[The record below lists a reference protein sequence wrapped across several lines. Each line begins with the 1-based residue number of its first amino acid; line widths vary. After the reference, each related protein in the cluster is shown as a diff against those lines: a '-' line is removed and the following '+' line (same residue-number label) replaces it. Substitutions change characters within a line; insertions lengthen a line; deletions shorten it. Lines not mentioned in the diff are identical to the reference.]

1 MESAIKC
8 IMRKFPAIDIRSN
21 SNQLSSIQKDKS
33 DILKNLTNF
42 YHSFVDVLEFRENV
56 NELLSSMDSYQMYL
70 DIVSTFD
77 RMEYVRQKA
86 EMNTG

>member
-21 SNQLSSIQKDKS
+21 NNQLSSIQKDKS

-42 YHSFVDVLEFRENV
+42 YHSFVDVLEFRV
-56 NELLSSMDSYQMYL
+56 SPHPGLSFTLL
-70 DIVSTFD
+70 
-77 RMEYVRQKA
+77 
-86 EMNTG
+86 TGW